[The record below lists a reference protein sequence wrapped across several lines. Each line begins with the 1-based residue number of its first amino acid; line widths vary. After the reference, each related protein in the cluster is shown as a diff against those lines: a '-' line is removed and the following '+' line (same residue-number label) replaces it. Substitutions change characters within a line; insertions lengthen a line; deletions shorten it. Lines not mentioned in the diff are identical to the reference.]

1 MLDTQHLY
9 IHFSPE
15 QWQHYRSDIPLIL
28 NESELQELRGF
39 NESISLTEVEAVYL
53 PMARLLNLYAN
64 ASQELYKA
72 TEQFL
77 DHTMPKVPYIIG
89 VTGSVAVGKS
99 TTSRI
104 LQKLLSRWPTHR
116 NVELVTTDSFLFPNA
131 YLKENHLMN
140 KKGFPESYDQKSL
153 IDFLNAV
160 KSGTEHLSLPVYSH
174 EYYDIQPKLVKTL
187 SKPDILIIEGLNLF
201 QSQFVSDFLDFMV
214 YVDAEMYNIKQWYL
228 ERFLAFRKKAA
239 NNPALFFHQF
249 YQMNENEARDYATSV
264 WNTINKV
271 NLINNVLPYKDR
283 ANLIINKNQTH
294 KTESILLR
302 RL

>member
-1 MLDTQHLY
+1 MLNTEHLY

-15 QWQHYRSDIPLIL
+15 QWRQYRSDIPLTL

-39 NESISLTEVEAVYL
+39 NESISLAEVEAVYL

-64 ASQELYKA
+64 ASQELYKV
-72 TEQFL
+72 TERFL
-77 DHTMPKVPYIIG
+77 GHNMPKVPYIIG

-116 NVELVTTDSFLFPNA
+116 NVELVTTDSFLYPNV
-131 YLKENHLMN
+131 YLKEHHLMN
-140 KKGFPESYDQKSL
+140 KKGFPESYNQEAL
-153 IDFLNAV
+153 IEFLKAL
-160 KSGTEHLSLPVYSH
+160 KSGTEHPSLPVYSH

-187 SKPDILIIEGLNLF
+187 SKPDIVVIEGLNLF
-201 QSQFVSDFLDFMV
+201 QSRFVSDFLDFMI
-214 YVDAEMYNIKQWYL
+214 YVDAEMYNIEQWYL

-239 NNPALFFHQF
+239 NNSNLFFHQF
-249 YQMNENEARDYATSV
+249 YQMNENEARDYAKSV

-271 NLINNVLPYKDR
+271 NLIDNVLPYKDR
-283 ANLIINKNQTH
+283 ANLIIKKNQSH